1 MPGLI
6 GVVLT
11 MTMVIITAL
20 AMTRERERGTMENL
34 LSMPV
39 RPIEVMFGKI
49 IPYVFVGYVQVVI
62 ILLIARYVFH
72 VPMVGSL
79 ALLSVAL
86 TVFIAANLSLGFTF
100 SAIAANQLQAIQM
113 AVFFLLPSILLSGFM
128 FPYRGMPLWA
138 QYLGEI
144 LPLTHFNRIVRGV
157 LLKGSE
163 WPEVWPSLW
172 PLLIFLGIVT
182 TIAMVRYRRTLD

>member
-1 MPGLI
+1 M
-6 GVVLT
+6 
-11 MTMVIITAL
+11 
-20 AMTRERERGTMENL
+20 
-34 LSMPV
+34 
-39 RPIEVMFGKI
+39 
-49 IPYVFVGYVQVVI
+49 
-62 ILLIARYVFH
+62 
-72 VPMVGSL
+72 
-79 ALLSVAL
+79 
-86 TVFIAANLSLGFTF
+86 
-100 SAIAANQLQAIQM
+100 AI
-113 AVFFLLPSILLSGFM
+113 FFLLPSILLSGFM

-163 WPEVWPSLW
+163 WPDIWPNVW